1 MVQGVE
7 SNSRSNIY
15 RLRNTDR
22 LFPRAAVL
30 PCGKGR
36 RKVEMSESET
46 PPELNDD
53 EVDQVDKMEAAEE
66 NLIDGGDLETVQK
79 LRDAYDRIRAE
90 LGKVIVGQEE
100 VLEQILISIFARG
113 HSLLVGVPGLAKTL
127 IISTLARCLSL
138 SFSRIQFTPD
148 LMPSDITG
156 TEVIQEDKG
165 TGERNFR
172 FLQGPI
178 FANVIL
184 ADEINRTPPKTQAAL
199 LEAMQE
205 RQVTAGG
212 TKHEL
217 EEPFFV
223 LATQNPIEQEGTY
236 PLPEAQ
242 LDRFMF
248 NILVDYPTEDEE
260 VEIMKRTTVGQDV
273 NVDKILDGDEIRELQ
288 EIVRKVPVADE
299 VIRYVLRLTRATRI
313 NKDEAP
319 EYIKDWL
326 AWGAGPRA
334 SQYLILG
341 AKARAVLYG
350 RNHVSAE
357 DVQAVAYPV
366 LRHRIL
372 TNFSAEA
379 EGVSPETIIARLI
392 EDTPVHDTGAAGAA
406 ASS

>member
-1 MVQGVE
+1 MPGGYFALQE
-7 SNSRSNIY
+7 
-15 RLRNTDR
+15 
-22 LFPRAAVL
+22 RAV
-30 PCGKGR
+30 
-36 RKVEMSESET
+36 KVEMSEEDIDKTEAGENEDQEIQQDS
-46 PPELNDD
+46 PEAPLDSS
-53 EVDQVDKMEAAEE
+53 
-66 NLIDGGDLETVQK
+66 DLETVEK
-79 LRDAYDRIRAE
+79 LRESYDRIRAE
-90 LGKVIVGQEE
+90 LGKVIVGQDE

-172 FLQGPI
+172 FLQGPV

-212 TKHEL
+212 KKHEL
-217 EEPFFV
+217 DEPFFV

-260 VEIMKRTTVGQDV
+260 VEIMKRTTVGTEAEV
-273 NVDKILDGDEIRELQ
+273 EEILSGEEIKGLQ

-313 NKDEAP
+313 NKEEAP
-319 EYIKDWL
+319 DYIKGWL

-379 EGVSPETIIARLI
+379 EGVSPETIIDRLV
-392 EDTPVHDTGAAGAA
+392 EETPIHDTGAAGAA
-406 ASS
+406 ASG